1 MKRKGGLMV
10 SLLLMLGVI
19 LWAGPAAR
27 GEETVLV
34 PFRLRPAVERADA
47 EREDGTVFIGTRRGT
62 QQTAQL
68 RLNGQARSPEGNEYD
83 LARLVKESGGKVTH
97 AFWRIE
103 ARESLTEAGQFVLWP
118 EGGRV
123 RSVAAPAAKGWNIW
137 DVTDWMETLTAE
149 DADFSFRMQQA
160 DGARADGAAFD
171 IRRSWIYVTVRLPA
185 NHPAAKESI
194 LTDSELLDYALSALP
209 ANHWALKQ
217 YQRVAGSLTM
227 ARWPETGVPY
237 YFGGHSEEKV
247 LHRYFPLQ
255 ESKYYKSDRLYLCG
269 FDCGSYLHWVEEEAG
284 YLPQDELSE
293 ILKARGD
300 AFPLSGLPLTEWMQA
315 LQPGDLIIFDHG
327 TYHVGMV
334 LGTPRMFGLT
344 AENAPEIAEWL
355 DAPMMIH
362 CGEDPFL
369 YDRFKAY
376 IEAQDFR
383 MNTTPPDGGVTVSLL
398 LPARTDAPHIRQAPW
413 GKEYG
418 YFTLMDQ
425 TMTVFPL
432 NECRQMAW
440 YRPERPE
447 GGY

>member
-1 MKRKGGLMV
+1 MRRKRRLPV
-10 SLLLMLGVI
+10 LLLFLLGLI
-19 LWAGPAAR
+19 FCAGSAS
-27 GEETVLV
+27 GEERLV
-34 PFRLRPAVERADA
+34 PFRIRPTVERADM
-47 EREDGTVFIGTRRGT
+47 EREDCTVFIGTHRGR

-68 RLNGQARSPEGNEYD
+68 RLNPLGRSPEGNEYD
-83 LARLVKESGGKVTH
+83 LSRLLEETGGRITRV
-97 AFWRIE
+97 FWRIE
-103 ARESLTEAGQFVLWP
+103 VRESLTETGQFVLWP
-118 EGGRV
+118 EGGRAS
-123 RSVAAPAAKGWNIW
+123 SVAAPAAKGWNIW
-137 DVTDWMETLTAE
+137 DVTDWMDPLLTGGT
-149 DADFSFRMQQA
+149 DFSFRLQKA
-160 DGARADGAAFD
+160 DGSRSDGAAFD
-171 IRRSWIYVTVRLPA
+171 IRRSWIYVMISLPGD
-185 NHPAAKESI
+185 HPAAKENV

-209 ANHWALKQ
+209 ESHWALKQ
-217 YQRVAGSLTM
+217 YQKVAGSLTM

-237 YFGGHSEEKV
+237 YFGGHSAEKV

-255 ESKYYKSDRLYLCG
+255 ESKYYKSNRLYLCG
-269 FDCGSYLHWVEEEAG
+269 FDCGSYLHWVEGEAG
-284 YLPQDELSE
+284 YLPQEELSE

-300 AFPLSGLPLTEWMQA
+300 TFPLKGLPLTEWIQA
-315 LQPGDLIIFDHG
+315 LQPGDLLVFDHG
-327 TYHVGMV
+327 TYHAGMV

-344 AENAPEIAEWL
+344 AENAPELAAWL

-376 IEAQDFR
+376 IEASHFR

-398 LPARTDAPHIRQAPW
+398 LPALTDAPHIRQAPW

-432 NECRQMAW
+432 SDCREMAW
-440 YRPERPE
+440 IRPERPE